1 MQIRC
6 DVLFS
11 SSLRLSL
18 FLVVFFALPAFS
30 ALARPLPSDSSV
42 EPRADGTAEG
52 TVAPR
57 SAAQRPARA
66 RRCQERLEEGP
77 GYQLFSPQH
86 SYGAPLTL
94 RRLREVLQRYHAR
107 YPEARPVIVMD
118 ISRRGGGRLEPHASH
133 RSGRDVDIRL
143 VLKGSGSSFREATP
157 RTLDLERTWFLLWTL
172 IETGDVEFIFLNR
185 LLQKPLYK
193 HALSLGLDR
202 ARLDEIF
209 QLRHGRG
216 RKVGIIRHE
225 PGHLGHFHVR
235 FRRGAPEP
243 PPLVQR
249 SGSGLPSPLLAW
261 VD

>member
-1 MQIRC
+1 VQTRF

-18 FLVVFFALPAFS
+18 FLVVPFALPAVS

-42 EPRADGTAEG
+42 EPRAEG
-52 TVAPR
+52 TVASR
-57 SAAQRPARA
+57 SAAPRAARA

-94 RRLREVLQRYHAR
+94 RRLREVFERYHSR
-107 YPEARPVIVMD
+107 YPEARPIIVMD

-216 RKVGIIRHE
+216 RKIGIIRHE

-235 FRRGAPEP
+235 FRRGAAEP
-243 PPLVQR
+243 PPLVRR
-249 SGSGLPSPLLAW
+249 SGPDRASSLLAR